1 MEFLIVLGSGAFLL
15 GLGVVIWIVVTKRRG
30 QGEAN
35 WPSASG
41 QVVSAKIVALERETP
56 EGVVRSFTPV
66 VHYIYTVGE
75 SAYESQQRNAYP
87 DETATF
93 AEPERAQAV
102 VDKYRPGASVR
113 VFYNPANPKQAVL
126 EAPKPAAHN
135 AVIFYGVTNMVAGAI
150 IIALGVWLLP

>member
-35 WPSASG
+35 WPRVEGHVESSK
-41 QVVSAKIVALERETP
+41 VVPFERETP
-56 EGVVRSFTPV
+56 EGMAWSFTPV
-66 VHYIYTVGE
+66 VHYAYVVGE
-75 SAYESQQRNAYP
+75 TAYASQQRNVYP
-87 DETATF
+87 DETSTF
-93 AEPERAQAV
+93 VEPERAQAV
-102 VDKYRPGASVR
+102 VDTYRPGSSVR

-126 EAPKPAAHN
+126 EVPKPAAHN